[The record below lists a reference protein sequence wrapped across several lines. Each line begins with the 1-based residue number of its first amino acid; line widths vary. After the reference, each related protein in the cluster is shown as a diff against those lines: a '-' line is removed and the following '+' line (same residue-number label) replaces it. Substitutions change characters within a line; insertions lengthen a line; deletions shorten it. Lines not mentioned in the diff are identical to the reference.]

1 MRILHVAAEIDPE
14 TGGVSQAVRTMINGL
29 NNVGVHNEVVSVDA
43 PDAPFIQTDPFTI
56 HALGPRNGQWGYNS
70 KLISWLVN
78 NAAHFDV
85 IILHGLWLYPGY
97 ALRRAMKI
105 VRNKQRKGTGPT
117 FFVMPHGMLDP
128 WFQKASTR
136 KIKALR
142 NWAYW
147 KLIERDI
154 IADADGLLF
163 TCEAE
168 LLLAREPF
176 RPYKPKKEAVVG
188 LGVDEPPV
196 YTPAMRESFLRKCPD
211 VADTPYLLFLSRIHE
226 KKGIDLLI
234 DAYSQLV
241 KRYSALEAEVCAGG
255 STAAGFEKM
264 SLPKLVIAGPGLE
277 TPYGQKVQQQVAQQ
291 QALASLVSFP
301 GMLTDDAK
309 WGAFYGCEAFVL
321 PSHQENF
328 GIAVVEALSC
338 GRPVLISDQVNIW
351 REIEMAGGGLVAADT
366 REGTEQMLDG
376 WLRLS
381 DDQKRAIEQQTRKSY
396 QMYFAV
402 EPAAKNL
409 LTAIV

>member
-29 NNVGVHNEVVSVDA
+29 TNEGVHNEVVSVDA
-43 PDAPFIQTDPFTI
+43 PDAPFIKTDPFTI

-70 KLISWLVN
+70 KLISWLVD
-78 NAAHFDV
+78 NAARFDV

-105 VRNKQRKGTGPT
+105 VRNKQSKGKQPK

-147 KLIERDI
+147 KLIERNI

-168 LLLAREPF
+168 QLLAREPF
-176 RPYKPKKEAVVG
+176 RPYKPKNEAVVG

-196 YTPAMRESFLRKCPD
+196 YTPAMRESFLKKCPD
-211 VADTPYLLFLSRIHE
+211 VTDAPYVLFLSRIHE
-226 KKGIDLLI
+226 KKGVDLLI
-234 DAYSQLV
+234 DTYSQLL
-241 KRYSALEAEVCAGG
+241 KSYSALESEVYAGESG
-255 STAAGFEKM
+255 TVGPEKM
-264 SLPKLVIAGPGLE
+264 NLPKLVIAGPGLE
-277 TPYGQKVQQQVAQQ
+277 TPYGQKMQQQVAQQ
-291 QALASLVSFP
+291 QDLAALISFP

-309 WGAFYGCEAFVL
+309 WGAFYGCEAFIL

-338 GRPVLISDQVNIW
+338 GKPVLISDQVNIW
-351 REIEMAGGGLVAADT
+351 REIGTAGGGLVAADSP
-366 REGTEQMLDG
+366 EGTEQMLEG

-381 DDQKRAIEQQTRKSY
+381 DEQKRAIEQQTRKAY
-396 QMYFAV
+396 RTYFAV
-402 EPAAKNL
+402 EPATKNL
-409 LTAIV
+409 LLAIA